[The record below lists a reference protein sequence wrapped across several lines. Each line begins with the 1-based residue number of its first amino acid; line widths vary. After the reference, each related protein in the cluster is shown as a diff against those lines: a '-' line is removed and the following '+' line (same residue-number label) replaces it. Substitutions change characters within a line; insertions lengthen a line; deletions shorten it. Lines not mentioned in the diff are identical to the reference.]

1 MPFQKFPNSKQ
12 LSFELESKK
21 LERLYLF
28 LGEEEGEKDKLIEK
42 IIDIAIDNPDEK
54 TYSTRRFHA
63 ESDEFS
69 DAMEFALT
77 ESMFSKKKICIILNI
92 NSLKSKSI
100 EKQQL
105 SEIINNLPKSNILIM
120 TSIENKLPSV
130 IDINDIKKIKVF
142 QFWRFFENDVA
153 GYIITSIRKN
163 SLEIDRAAVNR
174 LIDLTGRDIKKTD
187 EAIEILIETGEKI
200 ITEKIILQ
208 YIQDTKDVSIFEFID
223 SLFQKDK
230 TVFPQLVKI
239 LDNGI
244 HELVL
249 LKMIMRQ
256 AELIEKY
263 NFFISNNLNSESA
276 ITEIGIDQRNKKKF
290 LDCAKEFSL
299 DTIKNVFILIHKADQ
314 RIKSFNYS
322 NNLTS
327 NPIFELTTE
336 MLLTKSTD

>member
-1 MPFQKFPNSKQ
+1 MPFQKFPNSKI
-12 LSFELESKK
+12 LSIDLESKK
-21 LERLYLF
+21 LEKVYLF

-42 IIDIAIDNPDEK
+42 IIDIAINNPDEK

-77 ESMFSKKKICIILNI
+77 ESMFSEKKVCIILNI
-92 NSLKSKSI
+92 NSIKSKSI
-100 EKQQL
+100 EKLQL
-105 SEIINNLPKSNILIM
+105 SEIIKTIPETNILIM
-120 TSIENKLPSV
+120 TSIENKLPSI
-130 IDINDIKKIKVF
+130 IDINDINKIKVF
-142 QFWRFFENDVA
+142 QFWKFFENDVA

-163 SLEIDRAAVNR
+163 RLEINRAAVNR
-174 LIDLTGRDIKKTD
+174 LIDLTGRDIKKID
-187 EAIEILIETGEKI
+187 EAIEILIGTGEKI
-200 ITEKIILQ
+200 ITEEIILQ

-230 TVFPQLVKI
+230 KVFPQLVKI

-276 ITEIGIDQRNKKKF
+276 ITEIGIDQRNKKNF
-290 LDCAKEFSL
+290 LDCANGFSS

-322 NNLTS
+322 NNLMS
-327 NPIFELTTE
+327 NPIFELITE
-336 MLLTKSTD
+336 MLLSKSTN